1 MAMDAVLRA
10 IAEPNRRRILELV
23 REAELS
29 AGDIARAFA
38 VSRPAISQH
47 LKVLEQAG
55 LLSVRKYGTRR
66 LYRARPQAVAE
77 VKAFIDSYWRD
88 GLTRLKQAA
97 EEQHRRESD
106 DTNE

>member
-1 MAMDAVLRA
+1 MSMDTVLRA

-23 REAELS
+23 RDSEQS

-55 LLSVRKYGTRR
+55 LLSVRKQGTKRF
-66 LYRARPQAVAE
+66 YRARPQAVAE
-77 VKAFIDSYWRD
+77 VKAFIDSYWQD
-88 GLTRLKQAA
+88 GLERLKQAA
-97 EEQHRRESD
+97 EAHHRRETD
-106 DTNE
+106 DTDE